1 MKSLP
6 VWFLLLSLLLPRIS
20 LLIAYFHHDLAQS
33 VWNGWIPP
41 ALAVLIPRV
50 LIILLI
56 YQDRGFCGWL
66 LTHSIV
72 LTCVYLSAGGNQR
85 KRGTRHPRPAQT
97 T

>member
-1 MKSLP
+1 MKTLP

-33 VWNGWIPP
+33 VWHGWIPP
-41 ALAVLIPRV
+41 TLAVLIPRV
-50 LIILLI
+50 LIIILI
-56 YQDRGFCGWL
+56 YQEQGFSGWL
-66 LTHSIV
+66 LAHSLF

-85 KRGTRHPRPAQT
+85 KRSKRPRPAQT